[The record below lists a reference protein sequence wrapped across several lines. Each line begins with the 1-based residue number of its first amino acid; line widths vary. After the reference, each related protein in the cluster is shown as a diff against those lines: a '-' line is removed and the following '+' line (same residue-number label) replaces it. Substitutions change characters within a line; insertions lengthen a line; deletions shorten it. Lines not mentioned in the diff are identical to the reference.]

1 VAQVTIFDFECFV
14 LDQVNIDLHDRA
26 SHASIG
32 DTWEVKS
39 APELEEWS
47 KLSTIWEIQPPDGH
61 IHLFIKL
68 PATSEQ
74 KRLLPVEH
82 HLNSLF
88 TLFHCSF
95 MLHPAPCSLFL
106 TKFFINI
113 LCMPLDEGNTD
124 SLVTSTEVQA
134 SARIVDLQ
142 YWIYSK
148 LQANMFIRY
157 SHHSPIFILPMKDT
171 PTVDA
176 IWKED
181 HTVLCNNTMLPSQ
194 LPLDAVLDYFRA
206 QDFDTIHFLVWLP
219 PKNSKSLHQ
228 MYSVP
233 A

>member
-1 VAQVTIFDFECFV
+1 M
-14 LDQVNIDLHDRA
+14 
-26 SHASIG
+26 
-32 DTWEVKS
+32 
-39 APELEEWS
+39 
-47 KLSTIWEIQPPDGH
+47 STIWRDQPPDDH

-68 PATSEQ
+68 PATGEQ
-74 KRLLPVEH
+74 KRLLPVEN
-82 HLNSLF
+82 HLNSFF

-95 MLHPAPCSLFL
+95 MLHPAPRSLFP

-113 LCMPLDEGNTD
+113 LCMLLDEGNTD
-124 SLVTSTEVQA
+124 SLVTRTEVRA
-134 SARIVDLQ
+134 LARIVDLQ

-157 SHHSPIFILPMKDT
+157 GHHSPIFILPMKNT

-181 HTVLCNNTMLPSQ
+181 HAILRNNTMLPSQ
-194 LPLDAVLDYFRA
+194 LPPDAVSDYFRA
-206 QDFDTIHFLVWLP
+206 QDFDTIHFLVWVP
-219 PKNSKSLHQ
+219 PKNSESLRR